1 MLRRSF
7 SGERM
12 VAFSLGVLLLLLHAT
27 ARCDAFGMGVGFTL
41 KADCSQYRDD
51 AVGLTRDYPGYT
63 CAGVKEGG
71 GCAMANPNP
80 QLKALVEKYCKKTC
94 VNQAKCR
101 PTSAPTRPTTIG
113 RAGLRLGTNWCS
125 AKWCCCSA
133 GWHGDHCSDFDECT
147 SSPCKNGGTCGE
159 SWSNYTLVNDYDRK
173 CVAVRLLRPA
183 RFPWHRSILLAW
195 SLQNIECIEQLCS

>member
-12 VAFSLGVLLLLLHAT
+12 VAFSLGVLLLLLHAA
-27 ARCDAFGMGVGFTL
+27 ARCDAFGQYGITL
-41 KADCSQYRDD
+41 KDDCSQYKDD
-51 AVGLTRDYPGYT
+51 PAALDLAFQGYT
-63 CAGVKEGG
+63 CAVIKKEN
-71 GCAMANPNP
+71 GCTNP
-80 QLKALVEKYCKKTC
+80 QTKTLVDRYCKKTC

-101 PTSAPTRPTTIG
+101 PTSAPTRPPTIG

-195 SLQNIECIEQLCS
+195 SLPNSECIEQLCS